1 MSDYNKNILVMV
13 IGTIL
18 ITTACHYLEL
28 GLGLWVLEILF
39 IIIWFIFSPF
49 KFEDD
54 V

>member
-18 ITTACHYLEL
+18 ITTACHYLDL
-28 GLGLWVLEILF
+28 GILTWFFEIF
-39 IIIWFIFSPF
+39 GIIIWFIFSPF